1 MQKNGRTQDS
11 RTALYLLSVA
21 LLILVIVSLFT
32 GAYDIHTQADGWQMF
47 FITRLPRTLSL
58 LLSGSALAMSGLVM
72 QLLTQNRFTEPS
84 TSGTVEW
91 AGLGLTLVYIL
102 VPAPTLI
109 QRMAGAISFSFIGTL
124 IFFGIIQKIKLQS
137 SLIVPVVGIML
148 GAVIS
153 SFSSFLG
160 LTFSLSQS
168 LEVWFTGSFA
178 QVQKGRYEFL
188 WLILLITIAIF
199 VYSDRLM
206 IAGLGKDS
214 ATNLGANYQRIV
226 LVGIA
231 MISLAVGVVTAVIGQ
246 LPFLGLIVPN
256 IVVMWRGDN
265 LRANLPYV
273 CLLGMMLLTAS
284 DILARW
290 LIAPLEMPVSLILS
304 LMGAGM
310 FLILLK
316 QSQGGAKHG

>member
-188 WLILLITIAIF
+188 WLILLIAIAIF
-199 VYSDRLM
+199 VYADRLM
-206 IAGLGKDS
+206 IAALGKDS
-214 ATNLGANYQRIV
+214 ATNLGANYQGIV

>member
-188 WLILLITIAIF
+188 WLILLIAIAIF
-199 VYSDRLM
+199 VYADRLM
-206 IAGLGKDS
+206 IAALGKDS